1 MATATADADDTVA
14 AAMETCGHAASLGT
28 REYLFQFPGFEV
40 TIDCCP
46 PANLIG
52 ALNTL
57 EQRGRTA
64 EVRRV
69 SLSV

>member
-1 MATATADADDTVA
+1 MARLLLAALAAANVCTTLCTAQVA
-14 AAMETCGHAASLGT
+14 AQHG
-28 REYLFQFPGFEV
+28 
-40 TIDCCP
+40 
-46 PANLIG
+46 ANLIG

-69 SLSV
+69 SLSLCDLCWRAQSARYSKHA

>member
-1 MATATADADDTVA
+1 MARLLLAALVA
-14 AAMETCGHAASLGT
+14 ADVCTLCAAQIAAQHG
-28 REYLFQFPGFEV
+28 
-40 TIDCCP
+40 
-46 PANLIG
+46 ANLIG

-69 SLSV
+69 SLAVISAAGRIAIAARYRKHA